1 MEDSPKVIAEPIDG
15 WMIAMNDE
23 VGKRAAPG
31 AVFRFGR
38 KAMSGTY
45 PVVEICQPGFSAGTQ
60 HFRPFETEEQVR
72 EFLVRLGFTE
82 RPRIEDQ
89 LAPRW
94 TPAGESANTR

>member
-45 PVVEICQPGFSAGTQ
+45 PVVE
-60 HFRPFETEEQVR
+60 TEEQVR